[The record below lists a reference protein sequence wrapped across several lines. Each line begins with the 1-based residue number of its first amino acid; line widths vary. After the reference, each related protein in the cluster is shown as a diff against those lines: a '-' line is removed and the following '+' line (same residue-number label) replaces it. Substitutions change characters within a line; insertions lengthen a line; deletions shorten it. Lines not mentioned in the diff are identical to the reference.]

1 MNSFRTRSL
10 PRRPRRGAA
19 ALAAA
24 GGIAALLLAG
34 VPALA
39 STHSAAAAAK
49 TTTGPEVVQGAV
61 HGKKA
66 NANVPHIPL
75 TLHGVVNTTYPGFAL
90 GSGGGNNHVLATKAG
105 RLAVH
110 GLGKQQ
116 QSQTAN
122 MKTCHVTFTIRQ
134 PFTVVTGKSTG
145 AFAGAS
151 GPGAYQVLF
160 SAFFPRYHSGPHKGQ
175 CNTSNSAKPLNKGAY
190 ASFLASVVLTARA

>member
-1 MNSFRTRSL
+1 MNTFRTRSL

-39 STHSAAAAAK
+39 STHSAAAK

-61 HGKKA
+61 HGKAA
-66 NANVPHIPL
+66 NANVTRIPL
-75 TLHGVVNTTYPGFAL
+75 TLHGVVNTTDPGFAL
-90 GSGGGNNHVLATKAG
+90 GSGGGDNHVLATKAG

-110 GLGKQQ
+110 GLGKEA

-122 MKTCHVTFTIRQ
+122 LKTCHVTFTIRQ
-134 PFTVVTGKSTG
+134 RFSVVTGKSTG

-151 GPGAYQVLF
+151 GPGAYQVYF
-160 SAFFPRYHSGPHKGQ
+160 AAFFPRHTSGPHKGQ